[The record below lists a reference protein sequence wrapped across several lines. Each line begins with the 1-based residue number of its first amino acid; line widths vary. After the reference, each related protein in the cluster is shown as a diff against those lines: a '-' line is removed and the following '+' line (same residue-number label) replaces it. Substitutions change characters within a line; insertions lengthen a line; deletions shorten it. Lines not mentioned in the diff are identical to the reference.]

1 MRSVVGGLFLLL
13 AGCHSVTPP
22 ETPQYDRYEQQI
34 IFHADPENYHKTGE
48 HGAVAKYV
56 DQNPFVFYNPEWFS
70 SMPQEMQ
77 TFFFQ
82 HEVAHFRLKHV
93 KREPYFVT
101 EKQKMLMEMQ
111 ADCHSMIYLRN
122 KLHYSADQFETIFE
136 FADFQLEWYRAAD
149 LGNCLRKK

>member
-1 MRSVVGGLFLLL
+1 MNKTVTLAVIL
-13 AGCHSVTPP
+13 AGCHTVTPP

-34 IFHADPENYHKTGE
+34 IFHADPENHHKTGE

-93 KREPYFVT
+93 KKKPYFST
-101 EKQKMLMEMQ
+101 KGEKMLMEMQ

-122 KLHYSADQFETIFE
+122 KLHYGPEKFEKIFD
-136 FADFQLEWYRAAD
+136 FADFQLEGYRAAN
-149 LGNCLRKK
+149 LGNCLR